1 MTPYG
6 ENAARRLEMTAMGT
20 DGPTP
25 LGQDVDVLGKLIA
38 ELGER
43 VKMLGDKLAPV
54 LPPEPPACGGVLA
67 SGEIAHPQRCPL
79 SHKLHCL
86 MGDVGEM
93 SGRLDEL
100 SRRIC
105 L

>member
-1 MTPYG
+1 MYG
-6 ENAARRLEMTAMGT
+6 ETTARRLEMTTMGT

-25 LGQDVDVLGKLIA
+25 LGQDVEILGKLIA

-54 LPPEPPACGGVLA
+54 LPPEPPGCGGLQA
-67 SGEIAHPQRCPL
+67 AGEIAQPQRCPL
-79 SHKLHCL
+79 SHQLRRL
-86 MGDVGEM
+86 MDDVGGA

>member
-1 MTPYG
+1 MYG
-6 ENAARRLEMTAMGT
+6 ESTARRPEMTAMTPG
-20 DGPTP
+20 GPTP
-25 LGQDVDVLGKLIA
+25 LGQDIEVLGKLIA

-43 VKMLGDKLAPV
+43 VRMLGDKLAPI

-67 SGEIAHPQRCPL
+67 AGEMAHPQRCPL
-79 SHKLHCL
+79 SHKLNCL

-93 SGRLDEL
+93 GGWLDEL